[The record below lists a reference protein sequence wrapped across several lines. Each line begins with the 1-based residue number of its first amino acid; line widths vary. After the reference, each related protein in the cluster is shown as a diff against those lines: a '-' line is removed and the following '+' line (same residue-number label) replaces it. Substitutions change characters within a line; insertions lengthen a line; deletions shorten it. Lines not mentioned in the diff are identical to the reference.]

1 MKMHVIVKAKVN
13 IFENIFSINETSFG
27 GGGGLISPNM
37 LILFFVERGKLDFSR
52 IFIPLWMFSW

>member
-13 IFENIFSINETSFG
+13 IFENIFSINETLFG

-37 LILFFVERGKLDFSR
+37 LILFFVERGK
-52 IFIPLWMFSW
+52 